1 MSGETSKTM
10 HVYMFAGLA
19 AVAALA
25 AYYPFMPTHLAY
37 LLGLVVVLGA
47 VSSVAFSTSYQLVA
61 WFR

>member
-1 MSGETSKTM
+1 M